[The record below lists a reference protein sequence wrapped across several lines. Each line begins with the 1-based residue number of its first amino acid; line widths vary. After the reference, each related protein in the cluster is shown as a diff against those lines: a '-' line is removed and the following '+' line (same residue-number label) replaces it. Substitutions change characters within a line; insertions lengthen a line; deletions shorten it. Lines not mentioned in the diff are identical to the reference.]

1 MSALTR
7 IVATVIGLFSA
18 TASQAQQG
26 TTPTPCPASGARVFL
41 AADGSVSLNGKPIP
55 AAELKA
61 ALSALNP
68 RPSEICYSRGNSNG
82 APPSN
87 VERVMDDIASL
98 RVPISFYTD
107 ATFSRRVVLR

>member
-7 IVATVIGLFSA
+7 ILATLVGLFSTGA
-18 TASQAQQG
+18 QAQQG
-26 TTPTPCPASGARVFL
+26 TTPTPCPATAVRVFL
-41 AADGSVSLNGKPIP
+41 AGDGTISLNGKTIP
-55 AAELKA
+55 ATDLKA
-61 ALSALNP
+61 ALGALSP
-68 RPSEICYSRGNSNG
+68 RPTEVCYSRGNPKG

-87 VERVMDDIASL
+87 VERVMDDVASL